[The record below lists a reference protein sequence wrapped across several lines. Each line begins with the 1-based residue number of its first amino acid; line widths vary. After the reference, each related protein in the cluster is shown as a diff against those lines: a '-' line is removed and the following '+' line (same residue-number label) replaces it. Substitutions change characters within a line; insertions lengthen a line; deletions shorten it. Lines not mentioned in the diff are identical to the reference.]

1 MKVILKNDV
10 RNLGS
15 YGDEVEVADGYGRN
29 YLIPKGLA
37 LQATDQ
43 NKSVIDQKKKILLTR
58 LEKDKTEAESIVNQ
72 LLAEEICFKR
82 KAGESDKIFG
92 SVTSHDIAEF
102 LNAKGFN
109 IDKKKILL
117 DDPIKNL
124 GSFTVSIKIHPD
136 VPCTLSV
143 KVDKEE

>member
-29 YLIPKGLA
+29 YLIPKGMA
-37 LQATDQ
+37 LPATDQ
-43 NKSVIDQKKKILLTR
+43 NKSVIDQRKKIILTR
-58 LEKDKTEAESIVNQ
+58 IEKDKTEAESIVNQ
-72 LLAEEICFKR
+72 LLAEQICFKR

>member
-43 NKSVIDQKKKILLTR
+43 NKTVIDKKKKILLTR

-72 LLAEEICFKR
+72 LLAEEICFQR

-117 DDPIKNL
+117 DDPIKSL

>member
-43 NKSVIDQKKKILLTR
+43 NKSVIEQKKKIILAR

>member
-1 MKVILKNDV
+1 MKVILKNHV

-58 LEKDKTEAESIVNQ
+58 FEKDKTEAESIVNQ

-117 DDPIKNL
+117 NDPIKNL